1 MRTVA
6 KGPGV
11 LTEVFDSNLHL
22 ANALADWL
30 PGTNAILTEEELK
43 TTFFNG
49 MPATWK
55 TTHRSV
61 RKNHQVETHTSILAC
76 MRGSER
82 ELALKAQRNALK
94 QQHQQRDGSSNHSKR
109 SNHNEGRNHSSGG

>member
-30 PGTNAILTEEELK
+30 PGTNAILTEGSHASPSQVTELNR
-43 TTFFNG
+43 F
-49 MPATWK
+49 
-55 TTHRSV
+55 
-61 RKNHQVETHTSILAC
+61 
-76 MRGSER
+76 
-82 ELALKAQRNALK
+82 
-94 QQHQQRDGSSNHSKR
+94 
-109 SNHNEGRNHSSGG
+109 SG